1 MNVPR
6 EVQSIFRVSD
16 CGMMCVMSDRSPLLQ
31 VSEAELEVL
40 HRRLR
45 DTRWPTRWP
54 VGGWTAGTDM
64 SELERLVSYW
74 ADGYDWS
81 HWQATINELPSH
93 FAVIADHR
101 LHYLKFE
108 GETPEATPIIL
119 TNGWPSTFF
128 EMVELAQRLASPSRY
143 GSTDQLSFTAVVPS
157 LPGFTFS
164 SQRPT
169 IPADVATHEIWHRLM
184 TDELGF
190 DKYVAHGGDLG
201 AGTTSRLAAA
211 HPEAVLG
218 VHLMAVGTASQLDR
232 TTLTREEEEY
242 LGRVDAWTR
251 EEGGYMHQQSTRPLT
266 LAYGLSDSPTGLL
279 AWILDKYKAWS
290 DNRGMLSD
298 SFTDDFLL
306 TQASLYW
313 FTNTIGTSFRP
324 YYEYGRGVDRGLA
337 FVDAPT
343 AITLF
348 PADISQ
354 PPRAWAERT
363 HHVTHYVHAPHGGHF
378 APTEVPDLLADDIR
392 AFVSTLVR

>member
-1 MNVPR
+1 MG
-6 EVQSIFRVSD
+6 ERVVVGRLRD
-16 CGMMCVMSDRSPLLQ
+16 DGAMTERSPLLQ
-31 VSEAELEVL
+31 VSEAEFDDLR
-40 HRRLR
+40 RRLR
-45 DTRWPTRWP
+45 MTRWPTRWP
-54 VGGWTAGTDM
+54 VEPWAAGTDM
-64 SELERLVSYW
+64 SELERLVWYW
-74 ADGYDWS
+74 ADGYDWP

-93 FAVIADHR
+93 FTVIGDHR

-108 GETPEATPIIL
+108 GETPDAIPIVL

-128 EMVELAQRLASPSRY
+128 EMVELAQRLANPSQF
-143 GSTDQLSFTAVVPS
+143 GVADQLSLTAIVPS

-169 IPADVATHEIWHRLM
+169 LPADVATHEIWHQLM
-184 TDELGF
+184 NDELGY

-218 VHLMAVGTASQLDR
+218 VHLMAVGAPSTIDRASLTTGEQEYLDR
-232 TTLTREEEEY
+232 VAT
-242 LGRVDAWTR
+242 WTR
-251 EEGGYMHQQSTRPLT
+251 DEGGYMHQQSTRPLT

-290 DNRGMLSD
+290 DNHGSLSD
-298 SFTDDFLL
+298 SFSDDFLL

-324 YYEYGRGVDRGLA
+324 YYEYGRGVSRGLS
-337 FVDAPT
+337 FVEVPT
-343 AITLF
+343 AISLF

-363 HHVTHYVHAPHGGHF
+363 HHVTHYVRAPHGGHF
-378 APTEVPDLLADDIR
+378 APIEVPDLLADDIR
-392 AFVSTLVR
+392 GFVSTLLR

>member
-1 MNVPR
+1 MM
-6 EVQSIFRVSD
+6 SI
-16 CGMMCVMSDRSPLLQ
+16 MSGQSPLLQ
-31 VSEAELEVL
+31 VSEADLDDL
-40 HRRLR
+40 RHRLR
-45 DTRWPTRWP
+45 RTRWPAKWP
-54 VGGWTAGTDM
+54 VEPWAAGTDP
-64 SELERLVSYW
+64 SELERLVDYW
-74 ADGYDWS
+74 ATGYDW
-81 HWQATINELPSH
+81 HRWQVTINELPSH

-128 EMVELAQRLASPSRY
+128 EMVELAQRLANPNRF
-143 GSTDQLSFTAVVPS
+143 GIVDQRSFTVIVPS
-157 LPGFTFS
+157 LPGFTLS

-169 IPADVATHEIWHRLM
+169 LPADVATHEIWHQLM
-184 TDELGF
+184 SDELGY
-190 DKYVAHGGDLG
+190 DHYVAHGGDLG

-218 VHLMAVGTASQLDR
+218 VHLMAVGAPSDFDRASLTTDEQEYLDR
-232 TTLTREEEEY
+232 
-242 LGRVDAWTR
+242 VAAWTR
-251 EEGGYMHQQSTRPLT
+251 DEGGYMHQQSTRPLT

-290 DNRGMLSD
+290 DNHGSLSD

-337 FVDAPT
+337 FVDVPT
-343 AITLF
+343 AISLF

-363 HHVTHYVHAPHGGHF
+363 HHVTHYVHAPRGGHF
-378 APTEVPDLLADDIR
+378 APIEVPDLLADDIR
-392 AFVSTLVR
+392 GFVSKLP